1 MTGFD
6 TSRLSP
12 EVAAYIRSLETRVE
26 KIEALETEVAA
37 VREENQQQKNQLL
50 KMQSLN
56 EQLVNLRRRTF
67 GRSSEKVQYVDG
79 EQLDFFNEAET
90 CSDAGA
96 PEPGKTTP
104 VKAHT
109 RKEKRTKAEL
119 TEGLEHKKVLCELPE
134 DQQLCARCGN
144 KMVRIGEK
152 YLRSELIIIPA
163 QVSVVDYYAASYK
176 CVHCEQAT
184 GESYILQAQSPVP
197 LMTTSMDAPSTVA
210 YVMQE
215 KFEKGVPPYR
225 QEP

>member
-37 VREENQQQKNQLL
+37 LREENQQQKNQLL

-96 PEPGKTTP
+96 PEPGKRHRSRRTP
-104 VKAHT
+104 VK
-109 RKEKRTKAEL
+109 K
-119 TEGLEHKKVLCELPE
+119 
-134 DQQLCARCGN
+134 N
-144 KMVRIGEK
+144 
-152 YLRSELIIIPA
+152 
-163 QVSVVDYYAASYK
+163 
-176 CVHCEQAT
+176 
-184 GESYILQAQSPVP
+184 VP
-197 LMTTSMDAPSTVA
+197 KPS
-210 YVMQE
+210 
-215 KFEKGVPPYR
+215 
-225 QEP
+225 

>member
-37 VREENQQQKNQLL
+37 LREENQQQKNQLL

-56 EQLVNLRRRTF
+56 EQLVNLRR
-67 GRSSEKVQYVDG
+67 
-79 EQLDFFNEAET
+79 QLDFFNEAET

-134 DQQLCARCGN
+134 DQQLCARCAI
-144 KMVRIGEK
+144 RW
-152 YLRSELIIIPA
+152 
-163 QVSVVDYYAASYK
+163 
-176 CVHCEQAT
+176 
-184 GESYILQAQSPVP
+184 
-197 LMTTSMDAPSTVA
+197 
-210 YVMQE
+210 
-215 KFEKGVPPYR
+215 
-225 QEP
+225 